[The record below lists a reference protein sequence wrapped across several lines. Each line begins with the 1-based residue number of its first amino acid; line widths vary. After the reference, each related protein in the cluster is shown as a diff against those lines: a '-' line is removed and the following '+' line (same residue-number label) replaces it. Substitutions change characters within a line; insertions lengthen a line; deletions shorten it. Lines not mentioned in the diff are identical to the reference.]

1 MSRRKNNDN
10 GLEVKND
17 NDQIKV
23 LKFYYFYPP

>member
-17 NDQIKV
+17 NGQIKV
-23 LKFYYFYPP
+23 LIYYFYPP